1 VSQGSSHQASRQSI
15 MRLPGKNK
23 VPVRQL
29 TLEKVFFEEESPL
42 LRYAFG
48 LLGRREL
55 AEEVVQDAFLKLHE
69 HWEEVE
75 IPRAWLFRCV
85 RNFSF
90 NILRKNKREMLD
102 EAPDDRESDLER
114 PDHELGRLEAVG
126 MIQMLV
132 SEMDERDQSMVRMK
146 YFQGLKYQEI
156 ADKLEMSVGNVGYR
170 LHHLL
175 KDLGERLRKSGIS
188 HF

>member
-1 VSQGSSHQASRQSI
+1 
-15 MRLPGKNK
+15 MRLPGKMTS
-23 VPVRQL
+23 PVTRRS
-29 TLEKVFFEEESPL
+29 LEEVFSEEESPL

-55 AEEVVQDAFLKLHE
+55 AEEVVQDAFLKLHQ
-69 HWEEVE
+69 HWDEVE

-90 NILRKNKREMLD
+90 NILRKNKRETLD
-102 EAPDDRESDLER
+102 ESPGERESALER
-114 PDHELGRLEAVG
+114 PDDELGRLEAVG

-132 SEMDERDQSMVRMK
+132 SEMEERDQSMVRMK

-188 HF
+188 HL

>member
-1 VSQGSSHQASRQSI
+1 
-15 MRLPGKNK
+15 MRLPGKSK
-23 VPVRQL
+23 APVERR
-29 TLEKVFFEEESPL
+29 TLEEVFSDEESPL

-55 AEEVVQDAFLKLHE
+55 AEEVVQDSFLKLHE
-69 HWEEVE
+69 HWDEVE

-85 RNFSF
+85 RNLSF
-90 NILRKNKREMLD
+90 NLLRKSKRETLD
-102 EAPDDRESDLER
+102 EAAGEGESDLES
-114 PDHELGRLEAVG
+114 PDDELGRLEAVG

-132 SEMDERDQSMVRMK
+132 SEMEERDQSMVRMK
-146 YFQGLKYQEI
+146 YFQDLKYQEI

-175 KDLGERLRKSGIS
+175 KDLGERLRQSGIS